1 MNEHDEKN
9 GVGGPSKA
17 SLMDRYRTW
26 LSELERGE
34 RIRYRIIQAVS
45 VLSLIALAVFVGL
58 NIWISVPEV
67 PDDPQAGQTDTGPD
81 KPDGSGS
88 GSAQE
93 IVGPAIPGSGRKD
106 GVYTFLLAGRD
117 VVSGATDT
125 ILLLSYDT
133 KAKTI
138 YGLNLPRD
146 TMVNVGT
153 ASKRLNAV
161 YGYNRGRD
169 KETQV
174 EKGMTALKQETEH
187 LTGIMPDY
195 YVVIEWE
202 AIGELVDALGGV
214 EFEVPFD
221 MNYDDPY
228 QNLHIHQKAGLRVL
242 DGEDAMQVVRWRKN
256 NTGSSGGDVAR
267 LEVQQAFLKAAAR
280 KCLQPATL
288 LRIPELVKVF
298 QDNVSTDLTVGNI
311 LAFAQLASGMDPE
324 KGVEFETA
332 PLAASFSYRGAAMVT
347 LDPEGVLEI
356 VNEKM
361 NPYTREIER
370 DDLQMLYRK
379 GDGSF
384 GVTSG
389 KLADEAMGR
398 PYVPPAKPEPEE
410 EEPQEPAD
418 PENGG
423 GQTQEQPGEA
433 VPAEPGTVPPIGTI
447 DPEQIFPDPGQA
459 APDPGAQEGAAG
471 GPASSLTVLPSRP
484 EPVGDIQTI
493 Q

>member
-1 MNEHDEKN
+1 MNEHEEKN
-9 GVGGPSKA
+9 GGQSKA
-17 SLMDRYRTW
+17 SLMDRYKTW

-34 RIRYRIIQAVS
+34 RVRYRIIQAVS
-45 VLSLIALAVFVGL
+45 VLALIALVVFVGL

-67 PDDPQAGQTDTGPD
+67 PDDPRAGQTDPGPD

-93 IVGPAIPGSGRKD
+93 VVGPAIPGGGRKD
-106 GVYTFLLAGRD
+106 GVYTFLVAGRD
-117 VVSGATDT
+117 VVSGSTDT
-125 ILLLSYDT
+125 ILLLSYDV
-133 KAKTI
+133 KAKTL

-146 TMVNVGT
+146 TMVNVST

-169 KETQV
+169 KETQA
-174 EKGMTALKQETEH
+174 EKGMAALKREAEH

-195 YVVIEWE
+195 YVVVEWE

-221 MNYDDPY
+221 MNYDDDA

-242 DGEDAMQVVRWRKN
+242 SGEDAMQVVRWRKN
-256 NTGSSGGDVAR
+256 NTGPSGGDMAR
-267 LEVQQAFLKAAAR
+267 LEVQQAFLKAAAK

-298 QDNVSTDLTVGNI
+298 QDNVATDLTVGNI

-324 KGVEFETA
+324 KGVDFETA
-332 PLAASFSYRGAAMVT
+332 PLAASFSYRGAAMIT

-356 VNEKM
+356 VNGKM
-361 NPYTREIER
+361 NPYTREIKR

-398 PYVPPAKPEPEE
+398 PYVPPAEPEPED
-410 EEPQEPAD
+410 EPQEPAA
-418 PENGG
+418 PEDGG
-423 GQTQEQPGEA
+423 GQTPGQPGEEG
-433 VPAEPGTVPPIGTI
+433 PTGEPGTVPPIGTI
-447 DPEQIFPDPGQA
+447 DPEQIFPDPEQT
-459 APDPGAQEGAAG
+459 APGPGAQEGPAG
-471 GPASSLTVLPSRP
+471 GLPVLPNWP
-484 EPVGDIQTI
+484 GPVSGTQTT